1 MGGAFQSHQ
10 DLASLSVCRTV
21 KLKTKDLVG
30 KSKKQ
35 NQWSPFPFLQPNTLS
50 HQRLTLVKSDPIYEC
65 FLETCTLDPK
75 NLDGFVGCCRV
86 DQIPKYW
93 HVLTRIL
100 CSTLLVFSHT
110 RWHYFN
116 MICLYPWLCPPSC
129 SSVASV
135 YMKFHKS
142 NLPHCYCHNHLDQV
156 DVSHFTCDAPKRM
169 VCRVEC
175 CKCDF
180 WKHLVDSKS

>member
-1 MGGAFQSHQ
+1 MKSI
-10 DLASLSVCRTV
+10 SLPPAKYS
-21 KLKTKDLVG
+21 
-30 KSKKQ
+30 
-35 NQWSPFPFLQPNTLS
+35 
-50 HQRLTLVKSDPIYEC
+50 LTP
-65 FLETCTLDPK
+65 TLDFSQVWPYIWVLSWDVYSWSK

-93 HVLTRIL
+93 HVPTRIL

-142 NLPHCYCHNHLDQV
+142 DLPHCYCHNHLDQV

-169 VCRVEC
+169 VCRVKC